1 MGLNLTK
8 YHTSVYTIFVKT
20 NDDDGYILVHGYT
33 GAIDFVN
40 NRIAAWLRQGG
51 GYRETNS
58 NDLGIQESTIDVL
71 IKRGYLTE
79 KSPFEE
85 RAKVA
90 EMANIFH
97 QRDSRKSNFLFLVAY
112 DCNFRCP
119 YCFENAISS
128 NGKGW
133 SKKVFT
139 RDAVDRAYAAME
151 EIEPD
156 KSQHVKTITLYGG
169 EPLLIENK
177 SIIEYIVENGIE
189 RGYNFKAITNGYDV
203 DQFLHLLGPGKIG
216 RLQITIDGKKEHH
229 NARRT
234 HYLYGNSY
242 DKIMQNV
249 DLALKMG
256 VVVNIR
262 INTDLE
268 NFEHLNELNHDFK
281 RFGFTGYKTFS
292 VSSSLIHGGDDMNCN
307 SVMVAASAPAPEP
320 RKAAAAPDLSDPDQY
335 IDFDREQEWFLG
347 NGQIQFH
354 DEMDDS
360 SDKIITMNRGKYIDK
375 YISMVKKDPSLE
387 MISCQ
392 DFGIRSKIKNVLEGK
407 GLVYFTSVFCSAQ
420 TGMIIFDPCGDLY
433 SCWET
438 VGVDQHI
445 VGTYKDKVVFDDEEL
460 NNWYK
465 RNIST
470 VTACSKCKYAFFCGG
485 GCQAHAL
492 TEGRGYNAPYC
503 DGYAATFQ
511 RIVPEVYEQ
520 FSTTQLSNH

>member
-1 MGLNLTK
+1 MALPQEIF
-8 YHTSVYTIFVKT
+8 HTSVYTIFVKDK
-20 NDDDGYILVHGYT
+20 NSDGYILVHGYT

-40 NRIAAWLRQGG
+40 SKVANWLKRGG
-51 GYRETNS
+51 QFR
-58 NDLGIQESTIDVL
+58 LGEIQDIDIKDSTIESL
-71 IKRGYLTE
+71 TKRGYLTK

-85 RAKVA
+85 REKVA

-97 QRDSRKSNFLFLVAY
+97 QRDSRTSNFLFLVAY

-151 EIEPD
+151 EIEPNID
-156 KSQHVKTITLYGG
+156 NHNKTIILYGG

-177 SIIEYIVENGIE
+177 SIVEYIVE
-189 RGYNFKAITNGYDV
+189 RGVEKGYKFKAITNGYDI
-203 DQFLHLLGPGKIG
+203 DKFMHLIGPGKIEVF
-216 RLQITIDGKKEHH
+216 QITIDGKRDHH
-229 NARRT
+229 NQRRT
-234 HYLYGNSY
+234 HYLHGNSY
-242 DKIMQNV
+242 DKIMHNV
-249 DLALKMG
+249 DMVLKSG
-256 VVVNIR
+256 ATVNIR

-268 NFEHLNELNHDFK
+268 NFEHLDELNRDFK
-281 RFGFTGYKTFS
+281 NNGFTNYRTFS
-292 VSSSLIHGGDDMNCN
+292 ASSALIQGESEMNCN
-307 SVMVAASAPAPEP
+307 SIMVTQETGSSTAPNPDAVNPI
-320 RKAAAAPDLSDPDQY
+320 DLSDPEQY
-335 IDFDREQEWFLG
+335 IDFEKEQEWFQDYS

-354 DEMDDS
+354 DDNEMS
-360 SDKIITMNRGKYIDK
+360 TDKIITMNRGKYVDK
-375 YISMVKKDPSLE
+375 YINMIKQDPSLE
-387 MISCQ
+387 VISCQ
-392 DFGIRSKIKNVLEGK
+392 DFGIRQKINNALEGK
-407 GLVYFTSVFCSAQ
+407 GLMYFRSVFCSAQ

-445 VGTYKDKVVFDDEEL
+445 VGTYKEKVVFYEEEL

-470 VTACSKCKYAFFCGG
+470 VSACSKCKYAFFCGG

-511 RIVPEVYEQ
+511 KVVPEVFEKFALKQ
-520 FSTTQLSNH
+520 